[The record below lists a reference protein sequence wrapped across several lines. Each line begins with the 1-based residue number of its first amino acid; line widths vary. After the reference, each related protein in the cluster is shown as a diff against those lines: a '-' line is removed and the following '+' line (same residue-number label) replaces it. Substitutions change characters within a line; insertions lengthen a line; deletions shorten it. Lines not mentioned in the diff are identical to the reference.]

1 MCSQYKHKKQI
12 QQSFANKNSNP
23 SADMA
28 LASPV
33 LIATSGSSE
42 NIIPSDRLSKSVIR
56 HIRCRQTACSQTSD
70 TGVRISAGDRVRRP
84 HNPEANSSPVRNV
97 KYAFCPSTDKITV
110 NNIIAYIIAKDV
122 YLSRR
127 LDIRPTQ
134 TCCASASSRR
144 HSAYDITKTQSNMK
158 KLERMSYESPVM
170 QIISVAVEQGIAISS
185 PDNVQGSHEDV
196 NIGTEY

>member
-127 LDIRPTQ
+127 PDIRPTQ

-158 KLERMSYESPVM
+158 KLERMSSESPVM

>member
-1 MCSQYKHKKQI
+1 
-12 QQSFANKNSNP
+12 
-23 SADMA
+23 MA

-110 NNIIAYIIAKDV
+110 NNIIAIYYCK
-122 YLSRR
+122 RR
-127 LDIRPTQ
+127 IFVAPTGHPPDTDLLRIRIVPPTQ
-134 TCCASASSRR
+134 RLRHYQNSIEYKKIGKNVLRISRNADYLRCGRTGNCYQQSGQCTGLPRRCEHRYRILTSSIR
-144 HSAYDITKTQSNMK
+144 QS
-158 KLERMSYESPVM
+158 
-170 QIISVAVEQGIAISS
+170 
-185 PDNVQGSHEDV
+185 
-196 NIGTEY
+196 

>member
-1 MCSQYKHKKQI
+1 
-12 QQSFANKNSNP
+12 
-23 SADMA
+23 MA

-110 NNIIAYIIAKDV
+110 NNIIAIYYCK
-122 YLSRR
+122 RR
-127 LDIRPTQ
+127 IFVAPTGHPPDTDLLRIRIV
-134 TCCASASSRR
+134 RR

>member
-12 QQSFANKNSNP
+12 QQSFTNKNSHP

-70 TGVRISAGDRVRRP
+70 TGVRISAEDRVWRP

-127 LDIRPTQ
+127 PDIRPTQ

>member
-84 HNPEANSSPVRNV
+84 HNPEANNTHSVHLPTKLPLTISLHILLQ
-97 KYAFCPSTDKITV
+97 KT
-110 NNIIAYIIAKDV
+110 YICRADRT
-122 YLSRR
+122 SARH
-127 LDIRPTQ
+127 RPAAHPHRPADTAL
-134 TCCASASSRR
+134 T
-144 HSAYDITKTQSNMK
+144 TLP
-158 KLERMSYESPVM
+158 KLNR
-170 QIISVAVEQGIAISS
+170 I
-185 PDNVQGSHEDV
+185 
-196 NIGTEY
+196 

>member
-1 MCSQYKHKKQI
+1 
-12 QQSFANKNSNP
+12 
-23 SADMA
+23 MA

-127 LDIRPTQ
+127 PDIRPTQ

-144 HSAYDITKTQSNMK
+144 HSAYDITKTLSNMK

>member
-110 NNIIAYIIAKDV
+110 NNIIAILLQKTYICRADRT
-122 YLSRR
+122 SARH
-127 LDIRPTQ
+127 RPAAHPHRPADTAL
-134 TCCASASSRR
+134 T
-144 HSAYDITKTQSNMK
+144 TLP
-158 KLERMSYESPVM
+158 KLNR
-170 QIISVAVEQGIAISS
+170 I
-185 PDNVQGSHEDV
+185 
-196 NIGTEY
+196 

>member
-33 LIATSGSSE
+33 LIATSGNSE

-70 TGVRISAGDRVRRP
+70 TGVRISAEDRVWRP

-110 NNIIAYIIAKDV
+110 NNIYGCFHLD
-122 YLSRR
+122 YLVDLQTVILEIKRDGSR
-127 LDIRPTQ
+127 IG
-134 TCCASASSRR
+134 
-144 HSAYDITKTQSNMK
+144 
-158 KLERMSYESPVM
+158 YESLSTGFPKLR
-170 QIISVAVEQGIAISS
+170 I
-185 PDNVQGSHEDV
+185 
-196 NIGTEY
+196 TE

>member
-1 MCSQYKHKKQI
+1 
-12 QQSFANKNSNP
+12 
-23 SADMA
+23 MA

-110 NNIIAYIIAKDV
+110 NNIIAYIIVKDV

-127 LDIRPTQ
+127 PDIRPTQ

>member
-23 SADMA
+23 SASTT
-28 LASPV
+28 LASTQ
-33 LIATSGSSE
+33 LTDTTLSSE

-127 LDIRPTQ
+127 PDIRPTQ

-170 QIISVAVEQGIAISS
+170 HIISVAVEQGIAISS

>member
-33 LIATSGSSE
+33 LIATSGNSE
-42 NIIPSDRLSKSVIR
+42 NVIPSDRLSKSVIR

-70 TGVRISAGDRVRRP
+70 TGVRISAEDRVWRP

-110 NNIIAYIIAKDV
+110 NNIIVYIIVKDV

-127 LDIRPTQ
+127 PDIRPTQ

-158 KLERMSYESPVM
+158 QLERMSYESPVM

>member
-1 MCSQYKHKKQI
+1 
-12 QQSFANKNSNP
+12 
-23 SADMA
+23 MA

-33 LIATSGSSE
+33 LIATSGS
-42 NIIPSDRLSKSVIR
+42 SDRLSKSVIR

-127 LDIRPTQ
+127 PDIRPTQ